1 MRIRWTR
8 SSRRHKVGRAS
19 ARYAMEAAGEPRV
32 IEGGDLLWVANDERG
47 RELEII
53 AIPGDDEIIVK
64 HVMPTALRRRT
75 KW

>member
-1 MRIRWTR
+1 
-8 SSRRHKVGRAS
+8 
-19 ARYAMEAAGEPRV
+19 MEAAGEPRV